1 MEAITNIAVTP
12 QTRIV
17 RRDLS
22 LVSGFNNEIDGSFK
36 DYKTAVAE
44 TVKHNLGI
52 LEEIP
57 LPQTLPLDELK
68 EFFKKDIASVLS
80 KDTTFEKAVQVQK
93 YASNISQYLGSYFR
107 EIFEL
112 GRKLIEEANQ
122 DLFFFSRLFL
132 NSNLPISFL
141 RAVERSLLA
150 NKDFIA
156 FFAKQIRRE
165 HRELII
171 YRSNQ
176 RKFDRVIDAHNKWAA
191 VFGQKREK
199 ISRERTKLDWYVD
212 FNNSSNLGEVFKEKF
227 IKIELLDK
235 KILDSFIANLLE
247 LTVELENLN
256 YSRALFEPLPTD
268 EVSDGT
274 KAILSLMKLSE
285 ADWKEIE

>member
-22 LVSGFNNEIDGSFK
+22 LVSGFNNEIDESFK

-112 GRKLIEEANQ
+112 DRKLIQEANQ

-150 NKDFIA
+150 NNDFIA
-156 FFAKQIRRE
+156 FFDKQIRRE

-171 YRSNQ
+171 YRSNR

-191 VFGQKREK
+191 VFEQKREK

-256 YSRALFEPLPTD
+256 YSRTLFEPLPTD
-268 EVSDGT
+268 EVSDGA
-274 KAILSLMKLSE
+274 KAILSLAKLTE
-285 ADWKEIE
+285 EDWEEIG